1 MPDIWD
7 DFASSYPTEAI
18 QDAMGLL
25 FTYLKEPTGSGG
37 KNIALK
43 DFLNF
48 SPNEIADL
56 IVDFKDAR
64 PTDADNFHNPYV
76 KEFIVAAN
84 SLKDGNCLP
93 KGQLDSLF
101 FNAIRDES
109 RDGVVE
115 LLITLKEAT
124 PGVEVSI
131 DDITCS
137 SGEVNDKAAELTETI
152 LTLPCSHGYISGQAK
167 ALVTDASNFI
177 ASVTNNSEIQLQ
189 FSASGTYL
197 QNYRLE
203 WFEDAGDDPIIVS
216 SSQSNPQG
224 YLSIS
229 YSTVTNMPETY
240 TTPTIRIFDENDE
253 PVYFHVPEGSDVT
266 ELALPFPPETT
277 QINILKS
284 LTILPN
290 PETYTEGD
298 DEFDSGMYTF
308 MNFEPYGEDPSVLK
322 PFLEDNNIYDTFI
335 AIREAGGVEY
345 LIESILE
352 GPDVVNAQIVN
363 KFANLD
369 LVSPNRYFNKYLIFE
384 EDFDHFLDIISITR
398 VEFVAI
404 AESVPDDAPSG
415 PYYQGRIRQYNAAEI
430 YEKTLAVS
438 TYLNNYIT
446 ERRKEYANAN

>member
-7 DFASSYPTEAI
+7 NFASSYPTLAI
-18 QDAMGLL
+18 QNAMGLL

-56 IVDFKDAR
+56 IVDFKVAR
-64 PTDADNFHNPYV
+64 TTDAENFHNPYV

-137 SGEVNDKAAELTETI
+137 SGEVNSKAAELTETI

-203 WFEDAGDDPIIVS
+203 WFEDAGDEPIIVS

-229 YSTVTNMPETY
+229 YSTVTNMLETY
-240 TTPTIRIFDENDE
+240 TTPTVRIFDENDE
-253 PVYFHVPEGSDVT
+253 PVKFKDPDVDPPMTPVT
-266 ELALPFPPETT
+266 EFALAFPPETA
-277 QINILKS
+277 QINLLKR
-284 LTILPN
+284 LVIYPN
-290 PETYTEGD
+290 PETYTGGSEV
-298 DEFDSGMYTF
+298 FDSEMYTF
-308 MNFEPYGEDPSVLK
+308 MNFESSPENNYLRNYLNTK
-322 PFLEDNNIYDTFI
+322 NIYDTFI
-335 AIREAGGVEY
+335 KIREAGGVEF
-345 LIESILE
+345 LIS
-352 GPDVVNAQIVN
+352 NALTGGDIANAIIVN

-369 LVSPNRYFNKYLIFE
+369 LVSPNRYFNKHLIFE

-404 AESVPDDAPSG
+404 AESVVDEDG
-415 PYYQGRIRQYNAAEI
+415 MIRQYNAAEI